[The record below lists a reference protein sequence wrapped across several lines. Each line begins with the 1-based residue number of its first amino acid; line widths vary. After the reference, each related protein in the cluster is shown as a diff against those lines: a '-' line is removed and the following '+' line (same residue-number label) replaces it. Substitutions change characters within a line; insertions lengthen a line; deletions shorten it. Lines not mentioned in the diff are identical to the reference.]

1 MPRFAPV
8 TVRPDGRVFIGD
20 HKPYVAPDSLDEL
33 RGPSEGIFVLPH
45 SVRWLNEKAR
55 TTDVTNK
62 IRRRCAYRDL
72 LAEGTYEQQCEFINR
87 DLLIRDFP
95 HLPLPRRVTKLWTD
109 AFPELV
115 SGG

>member
-20 HKPYVAPDSLDEL
+20 HKPYVASDSLDEL
-33 RGPSEGIFVLPH
+33 HGPSEGIFVLPH

-87 DLLIRDFP
+87 DLLIRDFRTFRSP
-95 HLPLPRRVTKLWTD
+95 
-109 AFPELV
+109 A
-115 SGG
+115 G